1 MDFSAFSGHNR
12 NLKEEA
18 ATKGERMREGKAE
31 KGVGARRALIA
42 ESDLEIRGAVAERL
56 GRWEGWE
63 VLAEESGRAAEEAFL
78 KFDPDLVIVDG
89 ELCDG
94 EGREVLKRFLSQS
107 DPLAVLMSS
116 KNDEADRIIGLGIGA
131 DAYIAKPASARE
143 VEAVCRALVRRM
155 EKTLAARRER
165 PFRVGPLSLFP
176 QKREARL
183 GEKKLELTKT
193 EFDILLLL
201 AERPGEAVAREEVA
215 DKIRKGSNL
224 AAARFVDTHIKSLRK
239 KLGPSAVRTVRGVG
253 YALREEGKEE
263 GR

>member
-165 PFRVGPLSLFP
+165 PFRVG
-176 QKREARL
+176 
-183 GEKKLELTKT
+183 LTKT